1 MTDRERYIKA
11 RKEARRYQRKY
22 LALRNSKEELKQTIQ
37 DYLLKNELII
47 RAHYVDSC
55 SGFIIETQKLIDA
68 HFDKFTK
75 GGTDEQT

>member
-37 DYLLKNELII
+37 DYLLKNDLRIMVK
-47 RAHYVDSC
+47 YLDTT

-68 HFDKFTK
+68 HFDKYTK
-75 GGTDEQT
+75 GGKS